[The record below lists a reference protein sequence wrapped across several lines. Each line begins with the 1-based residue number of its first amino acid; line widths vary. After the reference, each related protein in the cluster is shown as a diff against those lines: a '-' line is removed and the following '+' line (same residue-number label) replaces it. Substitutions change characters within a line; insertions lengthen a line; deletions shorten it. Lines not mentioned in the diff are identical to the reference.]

1 LKGRGFRG
9 GSDEKLRR
17 MWLEREIVVV
27 GLPPLIRQSFEGY
40 RCISAIAICAWRVT
54 WNYVYSPFILQM
66 VLFKNDDDL
75 GVLGFNPGIR
85 SQRRKEVNLSK
96 ISILIV
102 IGNYIQG
109 VPRNM
114 TFNKS
119 LFLVKKS
126 FASLSFTLK
135 SSLI

>member
-1 LKGRGFRG
+1 
-9 GSDEKLRR
+9 
-17 MWLEREIVVV
+17 
-27 GLPPLIRQSFEGY
+27 
-40 RCISAIAICAWRVT
+40 
-54 WNYVYSPFILQM
+54 M

-135 SSLI
+135 SNLI

>member
-1 LKGRGFRG
+1 
-9 GSDEKLRR
+9 
-17 MWLEREIVVV
+17 
-27 GLPPLIRQSFEGY
+27 
-40 RCISAIAICAWRVT
+40 
-54 WNYVYSPFILQM
+54 M